1 MKCAKCKRNASS
13 LRRVAQQ
20 DFMACPECRPGWD
33 VSALRGEVKSLQSQL
48 AQAQAELERER
59 TRIRK
64 LYEAFR
70 VRAEVLEASGLLP
83 ASQEHSGFAN
93 TLVMN
98 FAHLFPEIEW
108 ARKFED
114 EATEQEGSGG
124 E

>member
-1 MKCAKCKRNASS
+1 MSRTYVCEGCGYEARRGRDCPRCEPERIDQYFDNANKA
-13 LRRVAQQ
+13 RRRL
-20 DFMACPECRPGWD
+20 E
-33 VSALRGEVKSLQSQL
+33 SQL